1 MRNKQYGC
9 ILISMAGKFGGH
21 KCVLCAREVTLMERQ
36 MREAEVK
43 HKQALKGFLG

>member
-1 MRNKQYGC
+1 
-9 ILISMAGKFGGH
+9 MAAGNVVGGY
-21 KCVLCAREVTLMERQ
+21 KRALCAREVALMERQ